1 LDAPAPTAERRMILK
16 LYIEFEENEKV
27 NSFSYAKAFYEMLES
42 VGESVETVAKMML
55 LKAQEPKG
63 E

>member
-1 LDAPAPTAERRMILK
+1 MQI
-16 LYIEFEENEKV
+16 YVEFEENEIV
-27 NSFSYAKAFYEMLES
+27 NSFSYAKAFYEVCE
-42 VGESVETVAKMML
+42 GAFINVETVAKMML

>member
-1 LDAPAPTAERRMILK
+1 MILK

-27 NSFSYAKAFYEMLES
+27 NSFSYAKAFYETLEGGCIS
-42 VGESVETVAKMML
+42 AETVAKMML

>member
-1 LDAPAPTAERRMILK
+1 MATDATTAERRITVK
-16 LYIEFEENEKV
+16 IYVEFEENEKV
-27 NSFSYAKAFYEMLES
+27 NSFSYAKAFCEMLES
-42 VGESVETVAKMML
+42 VCANIETVAKMML

>member
-1 LDAPAPTAERRMILK
+1 MKIYVEV
-16 LYIEFEENEKV
+16 EQNEKV
-27 NSFSYAKAFYEMLES
+27 NSFSYAKEFCETLES
-42 VGESVETVAKMML
+42 TGTNIETVAKMML